1 MAYAAELWGGLH
13 VSRHDRSRSAKGS
26 SGDHLG
32 TDTLAQRSLCRWV
45 AARRTPRPDW
55 VITRRVTLGHRIADL
70 RHGAD
75 LSQEQL
81 GNLAGMDRR
90 SIQRYENAQRDPT
103 YSDLLLIARAL
114 RVHVTDLL
122 A

>member
-1 MAYAAELWGGLH
+1 MCAGLH
-13 VSRHDRSRSAKGS
+13 VSRHDRSRSTKGS
-26 SGDHLG
+26 RGDHLG
-32 TDTLAQRSLCRWV
+32 TDTLAQRSLCGWV

-55 VITRRVTLGHRIADL
+55 VVARRVTLGHRIADL
-70 RHGAD
+70 RRGAG

-90 SIQRYENAQRDPT
+90 SIQRYENARRDPG
-103 YSDLLLIARAL
+103 YSDLLLIAQAL

-122 A
+122 V

>member
-1 MAYAAELWGGLH
+1 MCAGLH
-13 VSRHDRSRSAKGS
+13 VSRRDRSRSAKRS
-26 SGDHLG
+26 RGDHLG
-32 TDTLAQRSLCRWV
+32 TDTLAQRSLCGWV

-55 VITRRVTLGHRIADL
+55 VTARRVALGHRIADL
-70 RHGAD
+70 RRHAD

-90 SIQRYENAQRDPT
+90 SIQRYENARRDPA
-103 YSDLLLIARAL
+103 YSDLLLIAAAL

-122 A
+122 G